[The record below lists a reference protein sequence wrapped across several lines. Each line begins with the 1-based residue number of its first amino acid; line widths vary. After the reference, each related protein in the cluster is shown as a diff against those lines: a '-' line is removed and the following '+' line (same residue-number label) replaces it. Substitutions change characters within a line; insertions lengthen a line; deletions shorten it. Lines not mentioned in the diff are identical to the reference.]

1 MALWRKVRDLNSL
14 QWRCLA
20 CSLVMLPLID
30 ISLRLAGYKRTRG
43 ILAALARSR
52 LAVKPQFDI
61 DQVGARLARVVSIAG
76 RRSPWPTTCLRQAL
90 MLWFLL
96 SRRDIVCELRVG
108 VEHSV
113 NSGFAAHAWVELQG
127 RVLIGGEHAQA
138 RYVVLV

>member
-1 MALWRKVRDLNSL
+1 MELWRKAQDLNRL
-14 QWRCLA
+14 QWKSLA

-30 ISLRLAGYKRTRG
+30 ISLRLAGYKRSRDT
-43 ILAALARSR
+43 LAALAKSRSP
-52 LAVKPQFDI
+52 ANSEADI
-61 DQVGARLARVVSIAG
+61 ETVGEQMARVVSIAG

-96 SRRDIVCELRVG
+96 NRRGIVCEVRVG
-108 VEHSV
+108 VENSV
-113 NSGFAAHAWVELQG
+113 TSGFAAHAWVERNG